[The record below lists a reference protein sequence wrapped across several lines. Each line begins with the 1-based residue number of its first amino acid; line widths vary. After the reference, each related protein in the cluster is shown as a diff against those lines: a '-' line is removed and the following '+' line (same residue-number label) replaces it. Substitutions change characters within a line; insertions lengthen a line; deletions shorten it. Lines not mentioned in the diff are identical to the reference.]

1 MPVAGRM
8 TMKTAISLVR
18 RIHAERPFYD
28 EETLLSCSGAD
39 DHSMPLDIFCFGHS
53 LFRRGAE
60 IHIVRHDW
68 IVQFQLSGRTQI
80 LTRDEKILME
90 PGDLLISPPG
100 VPYTYNVPQANDMTK
115 YYMIF
120 RSSPLLEILLGRE
133 IRQNGMKIRFQEP
146 DSVRTLLEEIGT
158 LFEKQEFAFRERL
171 SIKLYELVCR
181 IRSAVRMTG
190 PEDGF
195 FKKLNKSVND
205 LMNRQITLEKLSE
218 SFGVGKFT
226 LIREF
231 KKHTGMP
238 PVAYMIR
245 IRHEYAR
252 QLLQMSDMTVSEI
265 AACCGYSSASFF
277 ISDFRKHQGLTP
289 GQFRARS
296 IGEVPP
302 PPEEA

>member
-60 IHIVRHDW
+60 IHIVRQAW
-68 IVQFQLSGRTQI
+68 IVQFQLTGKTQI

-100 VPYTYNVPQANDMTK
+100 VPYTFKVPQANDMTK

-120 RSSPLLEILLGRE
+120 RPSPLLEILLGRE
-133 IRQNGMKIRFQEP
+133 IRQHGMKIKFQEP
-146 DSVRTLLEEIGT
+146 DAVKTLLEEIGA
-158 LFEKQEFAFRERL
+158 LFERQGSGPRERL
-171 SIKLYELVCR
+171 GIELYDLVCR
-181 IRSAVRMTG
+181 IRSAVRMTS
-190 PEDGF
+190 PEGGF
-195 FKKLNKSVND
+195 FKKLDKCVND
-205 LMNRQITLEKLSE
+205 LMNQQITLEKLSE

-245 IRHEYAR
+245 VRHEYAQ
-252 QLLQMSDMTVSEI
+252 QLLLMSDMTVSEI

-277 ISDFRKHQGLTP
+277 ISDFRKHKGLTP
-289 GQFRARS
+289 GQFRAR
-296 IGEVPP
+296 GTGGAP